1 MGSPDEAARQALQQA
16 RRREEAELVER
27 MAEGDAEAL
36 GVLYDRYSG
45 MLLALATR
53 ILRDPGAA
61 EDILQEAFW
70 QTWRQASRYDPSRSS
85 VSTWLVL
92 LTRSRAID
100 SLRSRQ
106 VKERTLA
113 AVRDEG
119 SPTHTSPA
127 GMGDVLMQER
137 RQRLREELERL
148 PRAQREVLQLA
159 FFGGLT
165 QREIAEKT
173 DTPLGTVKTRS
184 LLGLKKLR
192 EALDDE
198 MEELL

>member
-1 MGSPDEAARQALQQA
+1 MGSPDEAARQALLQA

-27 MAEGDAEAL
+27 MAGGDTEAL

-45 MLLALATR
+45 MLLALAAR
-53 ILRDPGAA
+53 ILHDPGAA

-70 QTWRQASRYDPSRSS
+70 QAWRQASRYDPSRSS

-192 EALDDE
+192 EALHDE

>member
-1 MGSPDEAARQALQQA
+1 MDEAAREA
-16 RRREEAELVER
+16 RRKARRKEEVALVEQ
-27 MAEGDAEAL
+27 MAGGDSLAL
-36 GVLYDRYSG
+36 GALYDRYAG
-45 MLLALATR
+45 MLLALAAR
-53 ILRDPGAA
+53 ILNDSGAA
-61 EDILQEAFW
+61 EDVLQEVFW
-70 QTWRQASRYDPSRSS
+70 QAWRQASRYDPSRSS

-100 SLRSRQ
+100 RLRSRQ

-113 AVRDEG
+113 AVRDEAP
-119 SPTHTSPA
+119 PTHTSPS

-137 RQRLREELERL
+137 RRRLREELERL
-148 PRAQREVLQLA
+148 PRAQREVLELA

-165 QREIAEKT
+165 QREIAERT

-192 EALDDE
+192 EALRDQ